1 MPATIPAGHPLPS
14 GLWPRVRA
22 RLRRLGR
29 WECPVD
35 REIDDDRM
43 VEFDE
48 VEERVETTRAGRR
61 KTQRTDRVSY
71 LDSLFYYEPLADRG
85 LALEFLH
92 VFGGERLP
100 SAHQVIGFYQSYGPL
115 CVAVRHR
122 QQPEGDPELFPAWAL
137 WLSEEAQSRLR
148 PADRLRQSEPL
159 WWVREKARELDLTYQ
174 LYDAL
179 RTRTLSRL
187 RALLGT
193 VPEGMHLTEMRIE
206 RGEIRR
212 YGLDSGDWEKKVGSV
227 ALVELPWEE
236 TAGQPHGVLSR
247 EECLRWAATLLVQQ
261 LNQGEEQARLKW
273 ARYQP
278 LPTDTPKTRPL
289 GEPNPSALGVVRE
302 QRFDNLLA
310 AMYLQLGDIVARQV
324 VLKVCEG
331 CRRLFFRGRS
341 DQVYCTKHCGD
352 AHRQRIS
359 YRPANDSSTSTKAR
373 PKKTKKRRAR

>member
-22 RLRRLGR
+22 RLRRLGK

-43 VEFDE
+43 VGFDE

-61 KTQRTDRVSY
+61 KTERTSRVSY
-71 LDSLFYYEPLADRG
+71 LDSLSYYEPLADRG

-122 QQPEGDPELFPAWAL
+122 QQPEGDPELLPAWAL
-137 WLSEEAQSRLR
+137 RLTEEARSRLR
-148 PADRLRQSEPL
+148 LADRLLQSEPL
-159 WWVREKARELDLTYQ
+159 WWLREKARELDLTYQ

-179 RTRTLSRL
+179 RTGTLSRL

-236 TAGQPHGVLSR
+236 TAGQPHRVLSR
-247 EECLRWAATLLVQQ
+247 EECLGHAAQLLVQQ
-261 LNQGEEQARLKW
+261 LNWGEEHSRRKW
-273 ARYQP
+273 ARYVP
-278 LPTDTPKTRPL
+278 LPTDTPSTRPL
-289 GEPNPSALGVVRE
+289 GELNPGALGVVPE
-302 QRFDNLLA
+302 QHFDNLLA
-310 AMYLQLGDIVARQV
+310 AMYLQLGDIVQGEA

-352 AHRQRIS
+352 AHRQRMR
-359 YRPANDSSTSTKAR
+359 YRPAAEGSTSTKAR
-373 PKKTKKRRAR
+373 TKKRKKRRAR